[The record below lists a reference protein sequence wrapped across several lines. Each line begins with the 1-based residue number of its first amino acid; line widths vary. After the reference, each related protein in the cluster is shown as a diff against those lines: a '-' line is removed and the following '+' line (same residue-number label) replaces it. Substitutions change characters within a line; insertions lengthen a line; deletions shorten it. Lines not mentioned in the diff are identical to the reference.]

1 MNLLAGLI
9 LGALFGASLQLSGA
23 SSHTKITNALRLRD
37 LTIIKL
43 ILAAIGVGLLGVH
56 LLDLF
61 GWANMKVKDLYL
73 PGIALAGL
81 IFGVGFAVTGYCPG
95 TALAAAAEGKPD
107 AWVTVLG
114 GLLGA
119 LVFAFLFP
127 DLESS
132 LVSLGRYGPVTI
144 HESLGLRGIVI
155 AAPLGAL
162 CLWLAATLPNPA
174 AEDSHPSDRWLSPS
188 DNGTDTGC
196 AGASPL
202 RR

>member
-1 MNLLAGLI
+1 MKLLLGLV
-9 LGALFGASLQLSGA
+9 LGAAFGAALQLSGA
-23 SSHTKITNALRLRD
+23 SSHTKITNALRLKD

-73 PGIALAGL
+73 PGILVAGL
-81 IFGVGFAVTGYCPG
+81 IFGVGFAVAGYCPG

-107 AWVTVLG
+107 AWAAILG

-119 LVFAFLFP
+119 LVFALVFP
-127 DLESS
+127 DLERFLLSFG
-132 LVSLGRYGPVTI
+132 LYGPVTI
-144 HESLGLRGIVI
+144 QDWLGIQGIVI

-162 CLWLAATLPNPA
+162 CIWLAVRLPEPGRKTA
-174 AEDSHPSDRWLSPS
+174 R
-188 DNGTDTGC
+188 
-196 AGASPL
+196 
-202 RR
+202 

>member
-1 MNLLAGLI
+1 MKLVAGII
-9 LGALFGASLQLSGA
+9 LGALFGAALQLSGA
-23 SSHTKITNALRLRD
+23 SSHTKITNALRLKD
-37 LTIIKL
+37 LTIMKL
-43 ILAAIGVGLLGVH
+43 ILAAIGIGLIGVH

-73 PGIALAGL
+73 PGIAVAGL

-119 LVFAFLFP
+119 LVFAFMFP

-144 HESLGLRGIVI
+144 HESLGMRGLMI
-155 AAPLGAL
+155 AGPLGAL
-162 CLWLAATLPNPA
+162 CLWGAWKLP
-174 AEDSHPSDRWLSPS
+174 DGDCHPSGRWLSPL
-188 DNGTDTGC
+188 NKGTGTGC
-196 AGASPL
+196 AGVSPQGGN
-202 RR
+202 R